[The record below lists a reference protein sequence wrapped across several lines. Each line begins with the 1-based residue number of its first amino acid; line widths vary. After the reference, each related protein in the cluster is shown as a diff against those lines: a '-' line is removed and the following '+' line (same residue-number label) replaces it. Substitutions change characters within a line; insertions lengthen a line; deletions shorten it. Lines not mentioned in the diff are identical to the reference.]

1 MTDAYVMLIF
11 KNEQDF
17 FYCDRRMKITKE
29 HVALNQD
36 GDISVLVKTENIRLP
51 QGTLIVKTESGRSI
65 HIRVA
70 SGYKVP

>member
-1 MTDAYVMLIF
+1 MAEAYVILIF

-17 FYCDRRMKITKE
+17 VYCDRRMRITKE

-51 QGTLIVKTESGRSI
+51 QGTLTVKAESGRSI
-65 HIRVA
+65 DIRIA
-70 SGYKVP
+70 SGYRVP